1 MYIADL
7 HIHSR
12 YSMATS
18 KFLTP
23 EYLDLWARKKGIHI
37 LGTGD
42 FTHPLWREELK
53 EKLEPAEPGLYKL
66 KPRLRLAEIP
76 SGSFDP
82 RFIVSGEIS
91 TIYKKNGR
99 TRKVHSLILLP
110 GLDVADRLS
119 EELEKIGNIH
129 SDGRPI
135 LGLDCHDLL
144 DMALTICPEAMYI
157 PAHIWTPHF
166 SVFGAFSG
174 FDSMEEC
181 FEELTPHIHA
191 VETGLSS
198 DPPMNWSVP
207 SLSRYQLISNSDAHS
222 PSKLGREATLL
233 ATGLSYR
240 EIYNAIQTGKGLAGT
255 LEFFPQEG
263 KYFMDGHRKC
273 GVCLTPEEAV
283 KLNGICPV
291 CGKKL
296 TTGVLHRIQ
305 ELAALSEP
313 AKIPVTK
320 RPFESISPLPELIAA
335 SMELSSS
342 SVKVNRVYE
351 KLLNELGNEFFLLR
365 AADTNEIAKLSSEA
379 IAASITHLRCG
390 KIRWNPGFDG
400 QFGTMKLVHPF
411 HQLNSD

>member
-7 HIHSR
+7 HIQFPLLHG
-12 YSMATS
+12 YS

-66 KPRLRLAEIP
+66 KPELRLSEIP

-144 DMALTICPEAMYI
+144 DMALTICRKPCTFQPTSGLPI
-157 PAHIWTPHF
+157 FLCSGHFPDLTIW
-166 SVFGAFSG
+166 
-174 FDSMEEC
+174 
-181 FEELTPHIHA
+181 
-191 VETGLSS
+191 
-198 DPPMNWSVP
+198 
-207 SLSRYQLISNSDAHS
+207 
-222 PSKLGREATLL
+222 K
-233 ATGLSYR
+233 
-240 EIYNAIQTGKGLAGT
+240 NA
-255 LEFFPQEG
+255 
-263 KYFMDGHRKC
+263 
-273 GVCLTPEEAV
+273 
-283 KLNGICPV
+283 
-291 CGKKL
+291 
-296 TTGVLHRIQ
+296 
-305 ELAALSEP
+305 
-313 AKIPVTK
+313 
-320 RPFESISPLPELIAA
+320 
-335 SMELSSS
+335 
-342 SVKVNRVYE
+342 
-351 KLLNELGNEFFLLR
+351 LR
-365 AADTNEIAKLSSEA
+365 N
-379 IAASITHLRCG
+379 
-390 KIRWNPGFDG
+390 
-400 QFGTMKLVHPF
+400 
-411 HQLNSD
+411 